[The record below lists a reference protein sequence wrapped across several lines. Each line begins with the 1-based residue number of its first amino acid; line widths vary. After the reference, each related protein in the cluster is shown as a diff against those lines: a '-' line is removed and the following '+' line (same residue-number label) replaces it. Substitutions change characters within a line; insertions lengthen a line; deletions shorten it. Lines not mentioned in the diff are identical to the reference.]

1 MNLIR
6 TAALLSIVA
15 SVLACS
21 RAPDPAPTM
30 PQPADPVASAG
41 AGAKDLAPVPM
52 PYEEPTVGGA
62 QMTIGDSIMT
72 NLVKSTDHTIFV
84 TALKAAGLDEV
95 LAGPGPLTV
104 FAPTNAAFERI
115 PGGYKALL
123 QADAHDRLVAILT
136 YHIVPKKLDDVT
148 LANLVMAGGGSA
160 SFATVEGH
168 SLKATVGNGAAMI
181 VDSKG
186 GSARI
191 TVPNVLQ
198 GNGVVQVVDKVLMP

>member
-1 MNLIR
+1 MNPIKSI
-6 TAALLSIVA
+6 ALLSVI
-15 SVLACS
+15 STLLACS
-21 RAPDPAPTM
+21 RTPETAPTT
-30 PQPADPVASAG
+30 PEPVSPAVSKAPVAELG
-41 AGAKDLAPVPM
+41 PVPM

-62 QMTIGDSIMT
+62 RMASGENIMT

-84 TALKAAGLDEV
+84 SALKAAGLDEV

-104 FAPTNAAFERI
+104 FAPTNSAFERI

-136 YHIVPKKLDDVT
+136 YHIVPQKLDDVT
-148 LANLVMAGGGSA
+148 LANLVIAGKGST

-168 SLKATVGNGAAMI
+168 PLKATVGNGSAMI
-181 VDSKG
+181 VDSSG
-186 GSARI
+186 GAARI

-198 GNGVVQVVDKVLMP
+198 GNGVVQVVDKVLIP